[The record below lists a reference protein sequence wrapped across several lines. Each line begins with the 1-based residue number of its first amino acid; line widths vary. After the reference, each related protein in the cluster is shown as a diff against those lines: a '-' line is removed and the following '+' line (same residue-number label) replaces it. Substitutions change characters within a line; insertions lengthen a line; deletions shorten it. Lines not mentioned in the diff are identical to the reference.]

1 MRLERFFGPEAQA
14 RVVQAVRE
22 AEARSTG
29 QIVPV
34 VVERSAHY
42 HEVRWVGA
50 VLLAALATALAETL
64 HLGVTVRELP
74 FLQLAAGIAGA
85 LLSGLAPVE
94 RRLAGRREMAQATRV
109 RALRA
114 FQENDLHHTEKGT
127 GVLIFASLLERRAW
141 VVGDHGIHSKMGEGE
156 WERAVAALVAGIRR
170 GDPASGFCDAI
181 GLVGARLAEHFPRGP
196 AGAGPGN
203 ELPDG
208 LVQEKE

>member
-1 MRLERFFGPEAQA
+1 MTLERFFGPEAQA
-14 RVVQAVRE
+14 RVAQAVRE

-64 HLGVTVRELP
+64 QIGVTVRELP

-94 RRLAGRREMAQATRV
+94 RLLAGKRDMAQATRV

-127 GVLIFASLLERRAW
+127 GVLVFASLLERRAW

-181 GLVGARLAEHFPRGP
+181 GLVGARLAEHFPRP
-196 AGAGPGN
+196 AGTGPGN
-203 ELPDG
+203 ELPDR